1 MSVWWGF
8 WIIVDI
14 CHNNFNSSSDGG
26 YQKAEVKVKAFHPS
40 SNQRCMCSWKKL
52 ETWLATADLDMGHEG
67 QHPWRE
73 YLWQK

>member
-1 MSVWWGF
+1 LLIFATTISTAAAMVA
-8 WIIVDI
+8 IKKLK
-14 CHNNFNSSSDGG
+14 